1 MFDGMEEGMEWAA
14 YFDAVFTKVDKKML
28 DEDRIKY
35 QGEHSRQPATPTTRP
50 IANDALTGS
59 EEETT
64 DLLEAYR
71 KTSGDLNEIMN
82 RIPHSTGQD
91 ETRFIEIL
99 NDKIDNGEIE
109 ACKKWKS
116 TSTDKKAKKRRE
128 RAGLAEAKQAEKHA
142 KDLGIWEEMY
152 GDVRPEEKDSKDK
165 LGSKA
170 EGSSSSVK
178 RSRTDDEEDLSGL
191 AAMIARRQSSRET
204 AMDALFEKYSK
215 PQGKGKK
222 KK

>member
-14 YFDAVFTKVDKKML
+14 YFDAVFTKVDKRML

-35 QGEHSRQPATPTTRP
+35 QGEHLRQLATTTTRP
-50 IANDALTGS
+50 MAEDALTGS

-64 DLLEAYR
+64 DLLEAYQ
-71 KTSGDLNEIMN
+71 KTSGDLDEIMN

-99 NDKIDNGEIE
+99 NDKIGNGEIE
-109 ACKKWKS
+109 SCKKWKS

-128 RAGLAEAKQAEKHA
+128 STGLAEAKQAEKHA
-142 KDLGIWEEMY
+142 RDLGIWEEMY
-152 GDVRPEEKDSKDK
+152 GNVRSEEKDSKDK
-165 LGSKA
+165 LGGKK

-191 AAMIARRQSSRET
+191 AAMIARSLSSRES